1 MRGRGLL
8 LAVGLLVSACGFGG
22 AGDGSGDGSD
32 GRAAPTTAPS
42 ADPPPSTEP
51 AASPPETTDAPPPP
65 GPVVPEQV
73 RGVWVHLF
81 DDTLKSPAG
90 VEQMLDEAAG
100 AGLDSVFVQVAR
112 RHDAYYRSDVLP
124 ATSDPGLTPGF
135 DVLQAVIDGAGPRG
149 LAVHA
154 WITVTP
160 ALHPQYDPDR
170 LPPDHLWRTHGPD
183 STEPWMTVSHA
194 GVRSLEYLDPGLLEV
209 RAHTAAVV
217 AEIASRYPIAGVHLD
232 YVRYDGAEWGYHP
245 RALERYRADTGRTE
259 RPAPDDPTWSAWRR
273 DQTAAIMVAARAAL
287 GEHRPQALLSVA
299 VIAQGPGPSGSPGG
313 FVGTRAYAL
322 MQQDWTGWVELGL
335 ADLVIPMAY
344 HREAVAQQREWY
356 RQWVDHAAELHE
368 RHQAR
373 RAVAVG
379 IGAWL
384 NPLEASLEQARLASA
399 ATAGFVVFSYQQD
412 TDAAPLRTLL
422 RSLGSG

>member
-8 LAVGLLVSACGFGG
+8 LVIGLLLAACGTGG
-22 AGDGSGDGSD
+22 GDGPD
-32 GRAAPTTAPS
+32 RAAPPT
-42 ADPPPSTEP
+42 TEP
-51 AASPPETTDAPPPP
+51 TTEASPTTEPPEPEPEPEPTTTEAPPP

-73 RGVWVHLF
+73 RGVWIHLF
-81 DDTLKSPAG
+81 DDTLKSLAG

-124 ATSDPGLTPGF
+124 PTPDPGLTPGF

-160 ALHPQYDPDR
+160 ALHGQYDPER

-183 STEPWMTVSHA
+183 SGDPWMTVSRA
-194 GVRSLEYLDPGLLEV
+194 GVRSREYLDPGLLEV

-217 AEIASRYPIAGVHLD
+217 ADIAGRYPIDGMHLD

-245 RALERYRADTGRTE
+245 RALERYRAETGRTE
-259 RPAPDDPTWSAWRR
+259 HPAPDDPTWSAWRR
-273 DQTAAIMVAARAAL
+273 DQTAAIMAAARAAL
-287 GEHRPQALLSVA
+287 EEHRPQALLSVA
-299 VIAQGPGPSGSPGG
+299 VIAQGPGPSGSHGG
-313 FVGTRAYAL
+313 FTGTRAYAL
-322 MQQDWTGWVELGL
+322 MQQDWTSWVELGL
-335 ADLVIPMAY
+335 ADLVVPMNY

-356 RQWVDHAAELHE
+356 RQWVDHAAQLHG
-368 RHQAR
+368 RHDG

-384 NPLEASLEQARLASA
+384 NPLEANLEQIRLASDS
-399 ATAGFVVFSYQQD
+399 TAGFVIFSYQQD
-412 TDAAPLRTLL
+412 TDAAPARTLL
-422 RSLGSG
+422 RALGGR